1 MFSFWAFFLYPE
13 ETLKLKPGDIIYVY
27 TDGVAEAQNPS
38 DEFYGY
44 DRIIDSL
51 NRVMNEKR
59 ESGPKEIIEGVT
71 EDLDKFVQDAEQFD
85 DTTMLCVK
93 YLG

>member
-1 MFSFWAFFLYPE
+1 
-13 ETLKLKPGDIIYVY
+13 
-27 TDGVAEAQNPS
+27 
-38 DEFYGY
+38 
-44 DRIIDSL
+44 
-51 NRVMNEKR
+51 MNENR